1 MKEQLDTA
9 RMILPQ
15 KVSDYFEIIDLRAS
29 DKDWHIFLNEKAIP
43 PDGFNKC
50 TSKGFTDERV
60 VQDFP
65 LRGKPAFLHIRRRKW
80 LNVETNEIITSHFD
94 ITQLGTQIYN
104 KTKDKRIAL
113 IKLQSGMIK

>member
-1 MKEQLDTA
+1 
-9 RMILPQ
+9 MILPQ
-15 KVSDYFEIIDLRAS
+15 GLSDYFEIIDLRNS

-65 LRGKPAFLHIRRRKW
+65 LRGKPVFLHIRRRKW
-80 LNVETNEIITSHFD
+80 LNITTNEVVTSQFD
-94 ITQLGTQIYN
+94 LAQLGTQISQEFADFLTGAYRN
-104 KTKDKRIAL
+104 
-113 IKLQSGMIK
+113 